1 MRIGVVFVMIR
12 KDQEGIGIYFEFLN
26 KIVKNLFDI
35 KDIMMQL
42 IEISRKP
49 NEIG

>member
-1 MRIGVVFVMIR
+1 M
-12 KDQEGIGIYFEFLN
+12 DQEEIGIYFEFLN
-26 KIVKNLFDI
+26 DILKDSSDI